1 MIGGIFIPNFKKER
15 SKILIITGMAHF
27 QSVCKKKMVEWYN
40 KNGYAVTPTAP
51 PIDLSNVFVVWSCKT
66 LQNYKCLVSTT
77 VSGDGIYAEYTYN
90 GDKQELYEDV
100 YGKITNTCH
109 TEE

>member
-1 MIGGIFIPNFKKER
+1 MIGGIFIPIFKKKER

-40 KNGYAVTPTAP
+40 KNGYAVTPTTP
-51 PIDLSNVFVVWSCKT
+51 PIDLSNVLWCGLVK

-77 VSGDGIYAEYTYN
+77 VRRYGIYASIPITVISRSCTRMYT
-90 GDKQELYEDV
+90 KAV
-100 YGKITNTCH
+100 NTCF